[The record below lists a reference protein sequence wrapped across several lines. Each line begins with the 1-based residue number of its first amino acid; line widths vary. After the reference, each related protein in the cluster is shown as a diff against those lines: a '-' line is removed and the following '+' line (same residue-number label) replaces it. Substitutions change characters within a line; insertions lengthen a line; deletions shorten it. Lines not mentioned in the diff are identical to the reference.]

1 MFQYSTTE
9 FLADGGLQH
18 YHLLACHFHCEF
30 SLEHAW
36 AVSWGLRMWPC
47 FPGRPCGTYH
57 LWNKKANSSWQFVH
71 RLPWLDAL
79 LLISNGKIY
88 EHCGE
93 TWPSIPWVTEDYSG
107 TKLPTG

>member
-36 AVSWGLRMWPC
+36 TVSWGLRMWPC

-71 RLPWLDAL
+71 RLP
-79 LLISNGKIY
+79 
-88 EHCGE
+88 
-93 TWPSIPWVTEDYSG
+93 
-107 TKLPTG
+107 